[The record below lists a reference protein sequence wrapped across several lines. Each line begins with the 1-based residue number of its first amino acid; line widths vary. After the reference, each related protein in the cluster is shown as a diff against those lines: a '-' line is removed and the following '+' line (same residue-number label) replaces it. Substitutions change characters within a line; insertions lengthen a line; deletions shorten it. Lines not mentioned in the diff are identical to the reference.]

1 MTIAIIDDHEVLKE
15 GLFRR
20 LKNLLPEAN
29 IIFVKNVKSLFAQA
43 HYHKFDLVLC
53 DIEFDDTNLTG
64 FDIIKSFRELEPEI
78 KMIAF
83 THHRS
88 YRIMKQA
95 RRLGFNAFLN
105 KGCSIR
111 DFNNTIVNVL
121 EKGEYISETEK
132 ELRKKRMALSE
143 QIYTDSLQALYS
155 LTPREL
161 DIVITSADSS
171 NRNYLSEK
179 LNITPYTVDTYVKRI
194 FEKLNMSNRKDLEIF
209 AKDFYDRLIKIK
221 NEK

>member
-43 HYHKFDLVLC
+43 HYHKLDLVLC
-53 DIEFDDTNLTG
+53 DIEFDDTNVTG

-83 THHRS
+83 THHKS
-88 YRIMKQA
+88 YRIMDQA
-95 RRLGFNAFLN
+95 RSFGFNAFLN

-111 DFNNTIVNVL
+111 DFNNTIINVL
-121 EKGEYISETEK
+121 EKGKYISETEK

-143 QIYTDSLQALYS
+143 QIYTDSLKAIYS
-155 LTPREL
+155 LTNREL
-161 DIVITSADSS
+161 DVVIACSISS
-171 NRNYLSEK
+171 NRIYLSEK
-179 LNITPYTVDTYVKRI
+179 LGITPYTVDTHMKRI
-194 FEKLNMSNRKDLEIF
+194 LEKLNMTNRKDLEIF
-209 AKDFYDRLIKIK
+209 AKDFYDRLIKIR
-221 NEK
+221 NER